1 MWTGGGRDGG
11 TELERIQRLMLKF
24 TNEYP
29 VREAQRPTFRKIL
42 LTLRER

>member
-1 MWTGGGRDGG
+1 MWRGGGRDEG
-11 TELERIQRLMLKF
+11 TELERIQRLMLKY

-29 VREAQRPTFRKIL
+29 VREAHRPTFRKTL